1 MSSQKLHRY
10 GNFSSSE
17 IHRLM
22 SKGRGSF
29 SLENVGA
36 PFKSY
41 IKEKRMERR
50 LGRPLH
56 SETNARPTQW
66 GNFIESRV
74 IAMLGIEAVDSNAYG
89 RLVHPEIKCWTGVP
103 DYQNTAKGIVGDVK
117 SPWTMLSFCETA
129 EVIMEAYAKDDLNIF
144 KTEKK
149 EWYWQ
154 LVSNSILTGMDKAE
168 LTIYVPAESD
178 LAEIREA
185 VNQYD
190 GDQNKVA
197 FIEYASDNEL
207 PYMPEGS
214 EYSNVYQYTFTVP
227 AEDKKLLTER
237 VKMAQK
243 ILEA

>member
-22 SKGRGSF
+22 SKGRGAW

-41 IKEKRMERR
+41 IKEKQIERK

-66 GNFIESRV
+66 GNFIEPLV
-74 IAMLGIEAVDSNAYG
+74 IANMGLEAIDSNAYG

-103 DYQNTAKGIVGDVK
+103 DYQKPKDSVVGDVK

-129 EVIMEAYAKDDLNIF
+129 EVIMEAYATEDVDVF
-144 KTEKK
+144 KEAKK

-154 LVSNSILTGMDKAE
+154 LVSNSILTGMDRAE
-168 LTIYVPAESD
+168 LTIYVPNLED
-178 LAEIREA
+178 LPEIRER

-207 PYMPEGS
+207 PYMPENS

-227 AEDKKLLTER
+227 TEDKEALTER

>member
-22 SKGRGSF
+22 SKGRGTW

-41 IKEKRMERR
+41 IKEKRMERK

-66 GNFIESRV
+66 GNFIEPIV
-74 IAMLGIEAVDSNAYG
+74 ISQIGREEARDSNAYG

-103 DYQNTAKGIVGDVK
+103 DYQKPKESIVGDVK
-117 SPWTMLSFCETA
+117 SAWTMLSFCETA
-129 EVIMEAYAKDDLNIF
+129 EVIMEAYASDSVGIF

-154 LVSNSILTGMDKAE
+154 LVSNAILTRMDRAE
-168 LTIYVPAESD
+168 LTIYVPKRED
-178 LAEIREA
+178 LANIRER
-185 VNQYD
+185 VNEYE
-190 GDQNKVA
+190 GDQNKV
-197 FIEYASDNEL
+197 L
-207 PYMPEGS
+207 
-214 EYSNVYQYTFTVP
+214 
-227 AEDKKLLTER
+227 
-237 VKMAQK
+237 
-243 ILEA
+243 